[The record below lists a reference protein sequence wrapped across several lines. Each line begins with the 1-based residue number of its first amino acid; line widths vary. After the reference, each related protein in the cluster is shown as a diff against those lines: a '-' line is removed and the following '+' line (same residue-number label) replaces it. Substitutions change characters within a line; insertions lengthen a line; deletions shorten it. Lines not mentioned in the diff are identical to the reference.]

1 MARRGFRWTST
12 GVASGANVNGVL
24 QLWAEDQTSAQL
36 IGNVP
41 PYIFDENGRIST
53 SSHAGAAITVPDSYS
68 FGEMW
73 ELRWTFAETG
83 NSQRQGIFMDVRTS
97 AANSSTV
104 RGMEI
109 TAQSSGDINVG
120 TLSGGTFKAIPR
132 GDSGTITN
140 LFGVEAEISYNS
152 SSWTG
157 TTTLGAAI
165 RGKVSLEDGG
175 TNTAI
180 YGVYID
186 GEPITG
192 AVTATAIFGADTA
205 ANLTW
210 TQAIDVSGAVLAET
224 NSGKNVT
231 LMTFTGANGTV
242 YHLVHDTDSATAVSV
257 TT

>member
-1 MARRGFRWTST
+1 MTAGVRSAGWLRVSNAPNAESLGVFTLPPDATAPLPAYAFGTGIETGRLST
-12 GVASGANVNGVL
+12 
-24 QLWAEDQTSAQL
+24 ET
-36 IGNVP
+36 
-41 PYIFDENGRIST
+41 R
-53 SSHAGAAITVPDSYS
+53 AGAAITVPDDYS

-73 ELRWTFAETG
+73 ELRFTFAETG
-83 NSQRQGIFMDVRTS
+83 NSQRQGIFMDVRTA

-104 RGMEI
+104 RGVEI
-109 TAQSSGDINVG
+109 TAQSEGNINVG

-132 GDSGTITN
+132 GTSGTITN
-140 LFGVEAEISYNS
+140 LFGVEAELTYNS

-192 AVTATAIFGADTA
+192 GATATAIFGADTA
-205 ANLTW
+205 AGLTW
-210 TQAIDVSGAVLAET
+210 TCAIDVAGAVLAET
-224 NSGKNVT
+224 DTGTAVS
-231 LMTFTGANGTV
+231 LIRFTGANGSIYRV
-242 YHLVHDTDSATAVSV
+242 VHDTDAATVLAVV
-257 TT
+257 AD